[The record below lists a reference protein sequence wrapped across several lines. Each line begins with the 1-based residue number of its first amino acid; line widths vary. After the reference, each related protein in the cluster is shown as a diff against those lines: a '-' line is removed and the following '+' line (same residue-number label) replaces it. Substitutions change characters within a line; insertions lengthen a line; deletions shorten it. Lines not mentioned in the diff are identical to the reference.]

1 MRGISYDDRIARLR
15 ETLSAIA
22 HGLNPPATMSIAR
35 KAINEDDKLA
45 AEQRRQMQIDAGED

>member
-1 MRGISYDDRIARLR
+1 
-15 ETLSAIA
+15 
-22 HGLNPPATMSIAR
+22 MSIAR